1 MSAAATLAPAAPATA
16 QDPIRVM
23 IVDDAVVVRGLVAR
37 WVDEVPG
44 LKTVASLRTGRD
56 AVEQVLRV
64 NPDVVVLDIEM
75 PDLDGLSALPL
86 LLEKKRDLIVIMA
99 STLTRRNAEVSLKAL
114 SLGAADYIPKPA
126 SNREVTTSATF
137 RHDLI
142 EKIRHLGAR
151 RKRAPADPRGRVPF
165 SVPSAPRRRRAP
177 RRAHAFRWPSRAA
190 PRRRAAMRPS
200 SSCGRSR
207 RSPRACC

>member
-1 MSAAATLAPAAPATA
+1 MSVVATLAPPAPFAAP
-16 QDPIRVM
+16 DPVRVM
-23 IVDDAVVVRGLVAR
+23 VVDDAVVVRGLVSR
-37 WVDEVPG
+37 WIDEEPDV
-44 LKTVASLRTGRD
+44 KTVASLRTGRD
-56 AVEQVLRV
+56 AVDQVLRH

-126 SNREVTTSATF
+126 TNREVTTSATF

-142 EKIRHLGAR
+142 DKIRQLGGR
-151 RKRAPADPRGRVPF
+151 RKRAPVDPRARVPF
-165 SVPSAPRRRRAP
+165 SVPSAAGIAARAKTGP
-177 RRAHAFRWPSRAA
+177 
-190 PRRRAAMRPS
+190 
-200 SSCGRSR
+200 
-207 RSPRACC
+207 